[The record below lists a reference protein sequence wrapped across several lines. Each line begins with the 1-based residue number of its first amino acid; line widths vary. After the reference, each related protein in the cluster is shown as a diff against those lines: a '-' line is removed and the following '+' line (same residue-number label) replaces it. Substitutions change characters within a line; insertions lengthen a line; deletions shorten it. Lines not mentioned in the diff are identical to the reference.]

1 MTLPPESDTTE
12 QPAAVPPHAGWT
24 TRLLIAVAVGLLVP
38 LGLFFRTP
46 PLPELADGIPIPAES
61 SAVSWE
67 KITIQSVVQ
76 VSVDQLPIASIVSGL
91 SSRTYQR
98 DVRISNVQI
107 VDIDGDGKME
117 VLACDAAANQV
128 VVYRNRGKN
137 QWHSEVIGRNLRAP
151 AHATVVD
158 IDQDGDLDLFLA
170 GLKAN
175 QDVVARVYEP
185 GQAIGADAAKA
196 RLAKLEKV
204 EAGSDSKLTG
214 IEDAIREVA
223 LAGKDKSSEE
233 LIKRSIAK
241 DGKYEAPKSLD
252 VSGVD
257 LTDPALIAKGKI
269 LFMTKTCFTCHQVDP
284 AIPAP
289 AGLAL
294 KAPQFIGDFWGKER
308 EVHIGYLG
316 PIKKVVMN
324 EEYFIES
331 VTDPMAKV
339 LKGALAPMILA
350 PGLVNNEEILA
361 LMAYV
366 KSHSK

>member
-1 MTLPPESDTTE
+1 MSDE
-12 QPAAVPPHAGWT
+12 YYNHDGEGSGFFSLILLAVF
-24 TRLLIAVAVGLLVP
+24 LLG
-38 LGLFFRTP
+38 GF
-46 PLPELADGIPIPAES
+46 
-61 SAVSWE
+61 
-67 KITIQSVVQ
+67 
-76 VSVDQLPIASIVSGL
+76 
-91 SSRTYQR
+91 
-98 DVRISNVQI
+98 
-107 VDIDGDGKME
+107 
-117 VLACDAAANQV
+117 
-128 VVYRNRGKN
+128 
-137 QWHSEVIGRNLRAP
+137 
-151 AHATVVD
+151 
-158 IDQDGDLDLFLA
+158 
-170 GLKAN
+170 
-175 QDVVARVYEP
+175 VVARVYEP
-185 GQAIGADAAKA
+185 SQAIGADAAKA
-196 RLAKLEKV
+196 RLAKREKIDT
-204 EAGSDSKLTG
+204 AGADKVAGYAVVSKEKEFVSLPIGTAV
-214 IEDAIREVA
+214 DEVA
-223 LAGKDKSSEE
+223 E
-233 LIKRSIAK
+233 LGSKTRAELLKRSIAK
-241 DGKYEAPKSLD
+241 DGKYEAPKPVD